1 MEYTIKKISI
11 ILATYNEKEN
21 IGRLIDEIS
30 DHLTDYDY
38 EIIVV
43 DDDSPDKTWEIVENR
58 CEKNDKL
65 SLIRRIDERGLT
77 SALNCGIRNS
87 SGDVIVWLD
96 CDFQMPPETILEL
109 LRRIESG
116 NDVAIGSRFVKGGGD
131 VRDEGSDYKSI
142 INFHKKLSTFLC
154 LLTSRIFKTDFTDW
168 TSGFIA
174 IKRKVFEEKLLYGD
188 YGEYFIYLMHYVIN
202 SNYKYIE
209 VPYVLVERLY
219 GESKTTGNLKS
230 VFTKGIKYLRA
241 IFILKIIELS
251 YYKIYKKYDRDE
263 KSVLAEKE

>member
-1 MEYTIKKISI
+1 MEYAIRKISI

-30 DHLTDYDY
+30 IHLKDYDY

-43 DDDSPDKTWEIVENR
+43 DDDSPDKTWVLVEKKCQSN
-58 CEKNDKL
+58 KNL

-87 SGDVIVWLD
+87 SGDVVVWLD
-96 CDFQMPPETILEL
+96 CDFQMPPNKILEL
-109 LRRIESG
+109 IHKIESG
-116 NDVAIGSRFVKGGGD
+116 YDVAVGSRFVKDGGD
-131 VRDEGSDYKSI
+131 DRDEGADSKRI
-142 INFHKKLSTFLC
+142 INVHKKLSAILC
-154 LLTSRIFKTDFTDW
+154 RFTSRIYKTDFTDW

-188 YGEYFIYLMHYVIN
+188 YGEYFIYLMHHVIN

-219 GESKTTGNLKS
+219 GESKTTGNLIS

-251 YYKIYKKYDRDE
+251 YYKIYVKSDRD
-263 KSVLAEKE
+263 